1 MSYDIAAEGKAEQWW
16 LCWKKVNSPYVL
28 SLSALRAGEY
38 ITTEI
43 SYIRAN
49 AIGDTTPDRMEQARA
64 ELFRYTNNV

>member
-1 MSYDIAAEGKAEQWW
+1 M
-16 LCWKKVNSPYVL
+16 NSPYVL

-64 ELFRYTNNV
+64 ELFRYIHSTYS